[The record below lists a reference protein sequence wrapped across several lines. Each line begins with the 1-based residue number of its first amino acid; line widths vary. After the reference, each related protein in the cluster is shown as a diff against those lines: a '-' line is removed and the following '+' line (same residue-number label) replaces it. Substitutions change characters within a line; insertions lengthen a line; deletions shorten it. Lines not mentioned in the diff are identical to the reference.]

1 MTYTDVFQKQKQT
14 SRTGYSFYQ
23 KLGFLYFLNL
33 ADWICTEALLASG
46 LFVEANPIMKPVM
59 SGIGQT
65 ILIKGVLPLALIILC
80 AVLFKLAGA
89 QDNKFANVLVTIGI
103 VAYTLVNL
111 WHIFNFVLLF
121 FTI

>member
-1 MTYTDVFQKQKQT
+1 
-14 SRTGYSFYQ
+14 
-23 KLGFLYFLNL
+23 
-33 ADWICTEALLASG
+33 
-46 LFVEANPIMKPVM
+46 MKPVM